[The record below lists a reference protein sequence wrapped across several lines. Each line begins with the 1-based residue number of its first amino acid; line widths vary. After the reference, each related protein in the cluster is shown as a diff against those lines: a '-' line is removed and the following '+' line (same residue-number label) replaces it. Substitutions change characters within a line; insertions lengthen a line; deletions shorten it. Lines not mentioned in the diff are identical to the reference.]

1 MQSQNKPNVILFIV
15 DQLSAKWLEAARD
28 EKICA
33 LPNLDWLGEN
43 GTIFTQTFTSNPMC
57 SPTRATIHTGQTSR
71 GHGLVENGYALDPKI
86 PTFVQALQREGWRTG
101 AFGKMHLRPH
111 YESVNHD
118 NRPYG
123 YDVTHVTEDD
133 RGGEWLDWVEKE
145 HPEHYEAALSTAW
158 ADVPGFST

>member
-43 GTIFTQTFTSNPMC
+43 GTTFTHTFTSNPIC

-101 AFGKMHLRPH
+101 AFGKMHLRSH